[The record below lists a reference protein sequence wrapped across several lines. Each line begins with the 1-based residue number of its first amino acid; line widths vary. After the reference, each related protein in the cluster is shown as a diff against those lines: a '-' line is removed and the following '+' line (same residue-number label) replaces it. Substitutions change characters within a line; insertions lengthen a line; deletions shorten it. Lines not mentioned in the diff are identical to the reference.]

1 VCDEEV
7 PTVERH
13 PVLRAVHEIDQSL
26 KDITDVPVEF
36 LSTTEKREALL
47 AAQKAA
53 TQLESLR
60 MRLMA
65 ASSDVADD
73 EGVRDIATWLSLRA
87 HTDRAGTA
95 RLLRLAQALDTRWL
109 QVGEALRDGRV
120 TVDQAEVIVRAL
132 NALPKDLGPELVERA
147 EARLVTDA
155 EDFGPREL
163 RVLGRRILDVIAP
176 EIGEDAERKALE
188 AEEEHARRTTSLTT
202 QRYGDG
208 STLIRIKVPDAG
220 ADRLVTYLDAFA
232 SPRQPGFDHEASHD
246 QRLGQAFCSLLE
258 HLDPA
263 QLPQHGGDATTVL
276 VTIDLATLRDGL
288 GTATLGADT
297 QITAG
302 EARRLACTA
311 KIIPVVLGANSEVL
325 DLGRARRLYNGPQR
339 KALNLRHRHCRAE
352 GCTIPATWCEAHHA
366 GQPWAHGGK
375 TDLADAQLLCAWH
388 HHRAHDDR
396 YSVKTLP
403 NGDVRFHKRT

>member
-1 VCDEEV
+1 MSAVD
-7 PTVERH
+7 RH
-13 PVLRAVHEIDQSL
+13 PALRAVDELTRAL
-26 KDITDVPVEF
+26 KDVRDLPVEF
-36 LSTTEKREALL
+36 MSTDERREALL
-47 AAQKAA
+47 QA
-53 TQLESLR
+53 TVAEAQLESLR

-95 RLLRLAQALDTRWL
+95 RLLRLAQALDTRWQ
-109 QVGEALRDGRV
+109 QVAEALRDGRV
-120 TVDQAEVIVRAL
+120 SVDQAEVIVRAL
-132 NALPKDLGPELVERA
+132 NALPRDLSADHVERA
-147 EARLVTDA
+147 EARLVADA
-155 EDFGPREL
+155 DDFGPREL

-208 STLIRIKVPDAG
+208 STLIRIKVPDAT
-220 ADRLVTYLDAFA
+220 AERLVTYLDAFA
-232 SPRQPGFDHEASHD
+232 SPRQAGYDHEASHD
-246 QRLGQAFCSLLE
+246 QRLGQAFCSVLE

-263 QLPQHGGDATTVL
+263 QLPHHGGDATTVL

-325 DLGRARRLYNGPQR
+325 DLGRARRLFNGPQR
-339 KALNLRHRHCRAE
+339 KALTVRHRHCRAE

-375 TDLADAQLLCAWH
+375 TDLADAWLLCAWH

-396 YSVKTLP
+396 YLVKLLP

>member
-1 VCDEEV
+1 M
-7 PTVERH
+7 
-13 PVLRAVHEIDQSL
+13 LRAVGEIGQSL

-36 LSTTEKREALL
+36 LSTNEKREALL
-47 AAQKAA
+47 AAQAV
-53 TQLESLR
+53 TSGLESLR
-60 MRLMA
+60 LRLMA
-65 ASSDVADD
+65 ASADVADD
-73 EGVRDIATWLSLRA
+73 EGCRDIATWLALRA
-87 HTDRAGTA
+87 HTDRAATA

-120 TVDQAEVIVRAL
+120 TLDQAEVIVRAL
-132 NALPKDLGPELVERA
+132 QALPADLSAELLEQA
-147 EARLVTDA
+147 EAKLVTDA
-155 EDFGPREL
+155 DDFGPREL

-188 AEEEHARRTTSLTT
+188 AEEQAARQTTALTT

-208 STLIRIKVPDAG
+208 STLIRIKVPDAT
-220 ADRLVTYLDAFA
+220 ADRLVTYLDAYS
-232 SPRQPGFDHEASHD
+232 SPRQAGYDGEQSHD
-246 QRLGQAFCSLLE
+246 QRLGQSFCSLLE

-263 QLPQHGGDATTVL
+263 KLPRHGGDATTVL
-276 VTIDLATLRDGL
+276 VTIELATLRDGL

-302 EARRLACTA
+302 HARRLACTA
-311 KIIPVVLGANSEVL
+311 KIIPAVLDGKSEVL
-325 DLGRARRLYNGPQR
+325 DLGRARRLYTGAQR
-339 KALNLRHRHCRAE
+339 KALTLRHRQCQAE

-366 GQPWAHGGK
+366 GQPWGAGGN

-396 YSVKTLP
+396 YLVKALP
-403 NGDVRFHKRT
+403 SGGVRFHKRT